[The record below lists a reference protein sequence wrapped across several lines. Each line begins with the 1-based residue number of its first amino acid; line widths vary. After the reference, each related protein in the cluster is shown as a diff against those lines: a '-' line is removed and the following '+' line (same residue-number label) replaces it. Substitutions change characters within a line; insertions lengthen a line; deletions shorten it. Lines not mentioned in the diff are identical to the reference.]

1 MVEKELRRIA
11 VIDLGTNTFNL
22 LIAEIGQSK
31 IEYIHSEKVAVLLGM
46 GGINQGCIANDAM
59 ERAKLTLLQF
69 KLKCEEFSVQSIEG
83 IGTSALRE
91 AENAGVLVD
100 YALHSLHIPIS
111 IISGED
117 EAKLIY
123 NGVRYC
129 HLINDETLIMDIG
142 GGSTEFIHANSSGL
156 IDAVSLDI
164 GVSRIYQLLNKPE
177 EYTKADI
184 EFVNTYLNKQQT
196 IFFATANV
204 SVLVGS
210 SGSFETIFEM
220 VNKMDFPATGDSF
233 ELPLELVIKELNW
246 LISSTLEERMNNQW
260 IVSIRKK
267 MMPIAALKM
276 KWIIEKM
283 NIKQIF
289 VSPYSLKEGVF
300 MSNLD
305 EI

>member
-22 LIAEIGQSK
+22 LIAEIGLSRL
-31 IEYIHSEKVAVLLGM
+31 EYIYSEKVAVLLGM
-46 GGINQGCIANDAM
+46 GGINDGFIADDAM

-69 KLKCEEFSVQSIEG
+69 KLKCEELSVQSIEG

-91 AENAGVLVD
+91 ARNSTVLVE
-100 YALHSLHIPIS
+100 YALHSLRIPIS
-111 IISGED
+111 IISGVD

-129 HLINDETLIMDIG
+129 HLITDATLIMDIG
-142 GGSTEFIHANSSGL
+142 GGSTELIQADQSGL
-156 IDAVSLDI
+156 INAVSLDI

-177 EYTKADI
+177 EYSLDDI
-184 EFVNTYLNKQQT
+184 KFINAYLNKQESS
-196 IFFATANV
+196 FFSSANV

-220 VNKMDFPATGDSF
+220 VNKMEFPATGNSF
-233 ELPLELVIKELNW
+233 ELPLDLVMKELNW
-246 LISSTLEERMNNQW
+246 LISSTLEERMNNEW
-260 IVSIRKK
+260 IDSIRKK
-267 MMPIAALKM
+267 MMPIAALKI

-283 NIKQIF
+283 DIKQVF

>member
-1 MVEKELRRIA
+1 MVEKELMRIA

-31 IEYIHSEKVAVLLGM
+31 LEYVYSEKVAVLLGM
-46 GGINQGCIANDAM
+46 GGINQGCIADDAM

-69 KLKCEEFSVQSIEG
+69 KLKCEELSVQSIEG

-91 AENAGVLVD
+91 AKNASVLVD
-100 YALHSLHIPIS
+100 YALHSLRIPIS
-111 IISGED
+111 IISGDD

-129 HLINDETLIMDIG
+129 HHIRDETLIMDIG
-142 GGSTEFIHANSSGL
+142 GGSTEFIHSNGKGL
-156 IDAVSLDI
+156 VDAVSLDI

-177 EYTKADI
+177 EYSNDDI
-184 EFVNTYLNKQQT
+184 AFINDYLNSKET
-196 IFFATANV
+196 DFFASAKV

-220 VNKMDFPATGDSF
+220 VNKMDFPAAGDSF
-233 ELPLELVIKELNW
+233 ELPLDLVMKELNW
-246 LISSTLEERMNNQW
+246 LISSTLEDRMNNHW

-276 KWIIEKM
+276 KWIIDKM
-283 NIKQIF
+283 NIKQVF

>member
-117 EAKLIY
+117 EAKLVY

-184 EFVNTYLNKQQT
+184 EIVNTYLNKQQT